1 MDFSLELL
9 NLLRDT
15 MSPIE
20 RDRETDDGRNEE
32 IPKDQ
37 SQYRM
42 FVEETDESETTHDPK
57 RDCTHFEYVHGRR
70 EIVIEQNYLIFYET
84 KTRNPILKLLPRRP

>member
-1 MDFSLELL
+1 
-9 NLLRDT
+9 

-20 RDRETDDGRNEE
+20 RDGETEDGRHEHV
-32 IPKDQ
+32 PKDQ

-42 FVEETDESETTHDPK
+42 FVEEADESEATHDPK

-70 EIVIEQNYLIFYET
+70 EIVIEQDNLIFYET
-84 KTRNPILKLLPRRP
+84 KTRNSIPQLLPRRP